1 MTILHFW
8 WYSTQLSHDV
18 TFSGNIVSEF
28 VGTIIWNKPS
38 DWSGPEAAFYYSF
51 DTPDGL
57 VSWEGINQICNVPL
71 VSGKVN
77 VSDKLSH

>member
-8 WYSTQLSHDV
+8 WHSTQLSHDE

-28 VGTIIWNKPS
+28 AGTIICNKPS
-38 DWSGPEAAFYYSF
+38 DWSGPEAAFYHSF
-51 DTPDGL
+51 DIPNGL
-57 VSWEGINQICNVPL
+57 VSWEGINKICNVPL

-77 VSDKLSH
+77 LSDKLSH